1 MGDKVQSSSWLLEKY
16 LNMVG
21 MKIYKANIKPLV
33 ESTPNDMELGKKV
46 REIYWDR
53 IDKINQLD
61 KWDGTIYESS
71 DGDET
76 IYERPFGSDISERKL
91 VKDKSQLNLFE

>member
-1 MGDKVQSSSWLLEKY
+1 MVIRKIFKY
-16 LNMVG
+16 SGVKNMNVD
-21 MKIYKANIKPLV
+21 IKPLV
-33 ESTPNDMELGKKV
+33 ESTPNDMELGEKIRK
-46 REIYWDR
+46 IYWDR

-61 KWDGTIYESS
+61 KWDGTIYESP
-71 DGDET
+71 DGGET